1 MLGQTQATYLGTLA
15 IQERLTKRNGTI
27 RKFDVFF
34 GLHGV
39 KEPRKKN
46 EHLHTS

>member
-34 GLHGV
+34 WFARGERT
-39 KEPRKKN
+39 KEKK
-46 EHLHTS
+46 